1 MAWPK
6 RLIKIGGIV
15 IVILMLAG
23 SFLLGILLK
32 NQFSLESVDV
42 VIKQQR
48 IRAEVVSSPAALYR
62 GLSGRA
68 ELCRDCGL
76 LFNFSGSAEREFVMR
91 DMRFPLDII
100 FINGGQIIN
109 IAANLEPE
117 GNNPQHIYRS
127 TGPVNQVLEVNSGS
141 AERLGFK
148 IGDRVLTQKIKEK

>member
-1 MAWPK
+1 MAWLK
-6 RLIKIGGIV
+6 RLIKICSILVGALILGGTYLIWV
-15 IVILMLAG
+15 L
-23 SFLLGILLK
+23 SES
-32 NQFSLESVDV
+32 QFSLKSVDV
-42 VIKQQR
+42 VIRQQR
-48 IRAEVVSSPAALYR
+48 IRAEVISSPAALYR

-68 ELCRDCGL
+68 ELCPDCGL

-127 TGPVNQVLEVNSGS
+127 ASPANQVLEVNGGS
-141 AERLGFK
+141 AERWGFK
-148 IGDRVLTQKIKEK
+148 IGDRILTQEIKEK